1 MTAPLDARGEY
12 SRVTAL
18 AVVRLN
24 VQRALSFELD
34 PDGLSLIYR
43 EHAEALLVY
52 FARRSYDAQQAM
64 DLVGETFAR
73 AHARRRR
80 FRGTSQAEAVAWVWA
95 IGRNALSDALRR
107 GRVERRAL
115 ARLCVDPPVLAE
127 DEIARVEELAG
138 LADLRVALAAALER
152 LVREQR
158 EALRLRVVLE
168 LDYPAVAARLGVS
181 QATAR
186 ARVSRALR
194 TLALSLDA
202 AEGRP

>member
-1 MTAPLDARGEY
+1 M
-12 SRVTAL
+12 
-18 AVVRLN
+18 
-24 VQRALSFELD
+24 SFELD
-34 PDGLSLIYR
+34 PDGLALLYR

-52 FARRSYDAQQAM
+52 FTRRSYDAQLAV

-80 FRGTSQAEAVAWVWA
+80 FRGESEGEAAAWLWA
-95 IGRNALSDALRR
+95 IARNALSDGLRR

-115 ARLCVDPPVLAE
+115 ARRGVEPPRLAE

-138 LADLRVALAAALER
+138 LADLRAALADALER
-152 LVREQR
+152 LVPGQR

-194 TLALSLDA
+194 TLAVSLEA
-202 AEGRP
+202 AEGLP